1 MVHLTNKEDRI
12 TYLVDLFQSI
22 DVREKGIEYVYDL
35 LLEKQSIE
43 DIKEFVDT
51 TGISLKRVYKV
62 IQLLEKLGLIQVY
75 NRPMIVN
82 VKDPISSWEAIISE
96 KIKEVRTEADK
107 KIEDCEISFQDF
119 TEAYQLIPD
128 DLNVPP
134 VEFISINPKDYNP
147 EFYKTDVIGEISH
160 LKIAKG
166 DKISTPFNR
175 AMFDLLSNP
184 DRVKNYGYEDIQS
197 FCTEWNDALP
207 TNPIKVLIT
216 EEYLNEILLLFK
228 DAHSRN
234 LISQLEELFHFKS
247 LEIRITKNV
256 LTNFILKQPRELLQ
270 YSTSPNNELLGLFAS
285 KQKEICDIFNVKFDE
300 EFVQAMNLEEY
311 YIRNISKPLDPLT
324 QFVITVL

>member
-1 MVHLTNKEDRI
+1 MHLTNKEDRI

-22 DVREKGIEYVYDL
+22 DIREKGIEYVYDL

-43 DIKEFVDT
+43 DIKDFVDT

-82 VKDPISSWEAIISE
+82 VKDPIPSWEAIISE
-96 KIKEVRTEADK
+96 KIKEVRSEADK
-107 KIEDCEISFQDF
+107 KIEDCETSFQSF
-119 TEAYQLIPD
+119 TNAYQLTSE

-134 VEFISINPKDYNP
+134 VEFISINPRDYTP
-147 EFYKTDVIGEISH
+147 DFYKTDIIGEISH

-175 AMFDLLSNP
+175 AMFDLLENP
-184 DRVKNYGYEDIQS
+184 DRVKEYGYKDIQS

-207 TNPIKVLIT
+207 ANSIKVLIT
-216 EEYLNEILLLFK
+216 EEYLNEILLPFK
-228 DAHSRN
+228 NVQSRN
-234 LISQLEELFHFKS
+234 LISHLEDRIHFNS
-247 LEIRITKNV
+247 LEIRLTQNV

-270 YSTSPNNELLGLFAS
+270 YSTSPNNELLGLFVS

-300 EFVQAMNLEEY
+300 EFVKAMNLEEY
-311 YIRNISKPLDPLT
+311 FIKKLNKTLDPLT
-324 QFVITVL
+324 KFIITVL

>member
-1 MVHLTNKEDRI
+1 MTDKEDRI

-22 DVREKGIEYVYDL
+22 DVREKGIEYLYDL

-82 VKDPISSWEAIISE
+82 VKDPIPSWEAIISE
-96 KIKEVRTEADK
+96 KIKEVRSEADK
-107 KIEDCEISFQDF
+107 KIEDCEISFQGF
-119 TEAYQLIPD
+119 TDAYQLTPD

-134 VEFISINPKDYNP
+134 VEYISINPKDYTP
-147 EFYKTDVIGEISH
+147 DFYKTDIIGEISN

-175 AMFDLLSNP
+175 TMFELLENP
-184 DRVKNYGYEDIQS
+184 DRAKNYGYEDIQG
-197 FCTEWNDALP
+197 FCKEWNNSLP
-207 TNPIKVLIT
+207 EDPIKILIT
-216 EEYLNEILLLFK
+216 DEYLNEILLQFK
-228 DAHSRN
+228 NVKSRN
-234 LISQLEELFHFKS
+234 LISQLGDQLRFSS

-256 LTNFILKQPRELLQ
+256 LTNFILKKPRELLQ
-270 YSTSPNNELLGLFAS
+270 YSTSPGNELLGLFAT
-285 KQKEICDIFNVKFDE
+285 KQKEICDIFNLKFDE
-300 EFVQAMNLEEY
+300 EFVSAMNLEEF
-311 YIRNISKPLDPLT
+311 YIKNLNKPLDPLT
-324 QFVITVL
+324 EFIITVL